1 MNLSL
6 VLYWPGI
13 TLPGFHRTLYS
24 LHKITTDLFYVCL
37 FASLVITI
45 LTGIVLTEGSV
56 KSPVEL
62 EGSKSPVELDG
73 SKSPV
78 ELDGSKSPVEL
89 DGSKSPAEL
98 DGSECPA
105 ELEASTPLEQ
115 APSLPKSGTQSTF
128 NPDIDEIPS
137 SLPKTDLE
145 ELLDL
150 AGYLVD
156 LF

>member
-1 MNLSL
+1 M
-6 VLYWPGI
+6 
-13 TLPGFHRTLYS
+13 PGFHRTLYS

-62 EGSKSPVELDG
+62 EG